1 MFGYAAQEEEFC
13 FIWRK
18 QMQERM
24 ERRRKRERDDS
35 VERRRGE
42 VRAKLTGHMTISS
55 RGCGHLE
62 MTQVII
68 RMHYRVQT

>member
-55 RGCGHLE
+55 
-62 MTQVII
+62 
-68 RMHYRVQT
+68 